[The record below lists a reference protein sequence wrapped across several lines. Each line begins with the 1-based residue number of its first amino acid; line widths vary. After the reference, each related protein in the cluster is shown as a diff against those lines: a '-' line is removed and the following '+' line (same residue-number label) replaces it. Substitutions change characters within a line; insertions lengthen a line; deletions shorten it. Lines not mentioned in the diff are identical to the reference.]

1 MARDTVVRARIDGHV
16 KEEATSVLNKM
27 GLSVSDAIRMLL
39 IRVARE
45 KALPFDVRIPKRDM
59 SDIPWFSNPTGNF
72 AGDGRTRGTTG
83 DQARDP
89 HYVGTPSGLPVI
101 GASLPNSGS
110 CHRASSAAVWRV
122 TVESDPVCLRSGDW
136 KARWSTISHRPGIP
150 RKQRRPAA
158 ARQCRGYSA
167 AAIGLRLSASTAA
180 ASWRRGCPRRSVGS
194 ACPTTALRWRR

>member
-1 MARDTVVRARIDGHV
+1 MATDTVVRARIDGHV

-59 SDIPWFSNPTGNF
+59 SDIPWFF
-72 AGDGRTRGTTG
+72 KRDWELCGRRQDRGTTG
-83 DQARDP
+83 GQARDP

-122 TVESDPVCLRSGDW
+122 TVESDPLCRLSGGR
-136 KARWSTISHRPGIP
+136 KTRWSTISHRPGIP
-150 RKQRRPAA
+150 GSKVEAELVK
-158 ARQCRGYSA
+158 
-167 AAIGLRLSASTAA
+167 AI
-180 ASWRRGCPRRSVGS
+180 VE
-194 ACPTTALRWRR
+194 